1 MSATY
6 HRIIRKLVIGF
17 GSLFDNITLT
27 RYKTNGAEDRKIK
40 VPVIYSPK
48 EKYVARL
55 LGDPEL
61 NKKVQI
67 TLPRMSFDL
76 LSMEYDASRKQIT
89 NQKITASS
97 GGVGTKL
104 SQYNPVPYNFEFSLY
119 IYVRNIEDGTQIIEH
134 ILPFFTPEY
143 TIKLN
148 LVPTMGIVKEVPIIL
163 NSVNYN
169 IEYEGLQDSD
179 TRVVI
184 WTLNFTA
191 KAFVYGSI
199 TENSIIRQ
207 SIVNILQKD
216 GFLNTDVVTFNMSP
230 EGIGTYKIG
239 ETIYQGF
246 SLDTATCIGKV
257 VSYNSGTNQL
267 TVEIKNG
274 FFTSQSL
281 VIGVDSSAEY
291 MLDSFTTA
299 NSKYAI
305 INVTPDPANTV
316 YGNTFN
322 YYTTIN
328 EFPFTDTNISIDDDI
343 LNFSSN
349 SITMDST

>member
-6 HRIIRKLVIGF
+6 HRIIRKLVVGF

-27 RYKTNGAEDRKIK
+27 RYNPNGTEDRKVK
-40 VPVIYSPK
+40 VPIIYAPK

-89 NQKITASS
+89 NQKIASVS
-97 GGVGTKL
+97 GGLGTKL

-148 LVPTMGIVKEVPIIL
+148 LVPTMGIIKEVPITL
-163 NSVNYN
+163 NTVNYD

-179 TRVVI
+179 ARVVI

-191 KAFVYGSI
+191 KAFVYGNVTTS
-199 TENSIIRQ
+199 SVIRQ

-216 GFLNTDVVTFNMSP
+216 GFFNTDTVTFNMSP
-230 EGIGTYKIG
+230 SGIGTYKIG
-239 ETIYQGF
+239 ETVYQGF
-246 SLDTATCIGKV
+246 SLDTATCLGTV
-257 VSYNSGTNQL
+257 VSYNPNNNQL
-267 TVEIKNG
+267 VVKVNNG

-281 VIGVDSSAEY
+281 IIGVDSSAEY
-291 MLDSFTTA
+291 MLNSFTTG
-299 NSKYAI
+299 NTKYAI

-316 YGNTFN
+316 YGNAFT
-322 YYTTIN
+322 YYTVVS
-328 EFPFTDTNISIDDDI
+328 EYPFTDTNVSIDDNI

-349 SITMDST
+349 TLTMDST

>member
-6 HRIIRKLVIGF
+6 HKIIRKLVVGF

-27 RYKTNGAEDRKIK
+27 RYKADGTEDRKIK
-40 VPVIYSPK
+40 VPIIYSPK

-55 LGDPEL
+55 LGDPDL

-89 NQKITASS
+89 NQKIISNTGSS
-97 GGVGTKL
+97 GTRL

-148 LVPTMGIVKEVPIIL
+148 LVPTMGVIKEVPINL
-163 NSVNYN
+163 NSVNYD

-179 TRVVI
+179 ARVVI

-191 KAFVYGSI
+191 KAFVYGPY
-199 TENSIIRQ
+199 TQGKIIKD
-207 SIVNILQKD
+207 SYINILNQSD
-216 GFLNTDVVTFNMSP
+216 FEQNGRITFNISP
-230 EGIGTYKIG
+230 GGFGTFKEG
-239 ETIYQGF
+239 ETVYQGY
-246 SLDTATCIGKV
+246 SLDTAKATATLIYFSNV
-257 VSYNSGTNQL
+257 TNQMIVSDVVGDFR
-267 TVEIKNG
+267 TNTEI
-274 FFTSQSL
+274 
-281 VIGVDSSAEY
+281 IG
-291 MLDSFTTA
+291 LDSFAEYTLSSFDTA
-299 NSKYAI
+299 NANGKMVT
-305 INVTPDPANTV
+305 INTRVNPANATV
-316 YGNTFN
+316 NST
-322 YYTTIN
+322 YTIETTVT
-328 EFPFTDTNISIDDDI
+328 EY
-343 LNFSSN
+343 N
-349 SITMDST
+349 SD